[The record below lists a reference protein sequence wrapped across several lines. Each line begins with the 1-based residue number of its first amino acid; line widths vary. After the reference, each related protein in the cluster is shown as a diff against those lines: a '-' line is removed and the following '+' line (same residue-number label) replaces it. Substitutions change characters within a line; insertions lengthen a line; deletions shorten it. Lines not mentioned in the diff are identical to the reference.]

1 VLTLAFSQAV
11 LVNVDHRAMTPTALS
26 AGTSIRAGRVTQAR
40 VALSE
45 WTKFRSLRSTRYTLL
60 AGVGATIVF
69 AIIPALINANR
80 WSTMSLQDKLIFNP
94 LETTLIGVGVAQLAI
109 GVLGIL
115 VITSEYSTGMIRAT
129 FSAVPK
135 RLPVLWA
142 KAGVFGTIT
151 LILSVPAMFI
161 AFFSAQAIL
170 SGHTLFGH
178 DIALSISD
186 PGVAR
191 VVVGGALYLTLAGL
205 FGLGLG
211 AIFRNTAA
219 GIGAFAAVL
228 FVMPPLLNVLPASW
242 DDAISPYLPSNA
254 GQAIMQFGASS
265 HTLGPW
271 TGLGLF
277 AAYTAST
284 IAAAAVL
291 LRRRDV

>member
-1 VLTLAFSQAV
+1 MATAALTA
-11 LVNVDHRAMTPTALS
+11 R
-26 AGTSIRAGRVTQAR
+26 TSIDAARVTQAR

-60 AGVGATIVF
+60 VGVGSTILF
-69 AIIPALINANR
+69 AIIPALINAHR
-80 WSTMSLQDKLIFNP
+80 WSTMSVQDKVTFNP
-94 LETTLIGVGVAQLAI
+94 LETSLIGVGTAQLAI
-109 GVLGIL
+109 GVLGVL
-115 VITSEYSTGMIRAT
+115 MVTNEYSTGMIRAT
-129 FSAVPK
+129 FTAVPK

-142 KAGVFGTIT
+142 KVGVFGTIT

-170 SGHTLFGH
+170 SGHTLFGR

-191 VVVGGALYLTLAGL
+191 VVTGGALYLTLAGL
-205 FGLGLG
+205 FALGLG
-211 AIFRNTAA
+211 AILRNTAA
-219 GIGAFAAVL
+219 GIATFAAVL
-228 FVMPPLLNVLPASW
+228 FVIPPLLDLFPTSW
-242 DDAISPYLPSNA
+242 NDTVSPYLPSNA
-254 GQAIMQFGASS
+254 GQAIMQFGDTSN
-265 HTLGPW
+265 TLGPW

-277 AAYTAST
+277 AGYTAAT

>member
-1 VLTLAFSQAV
+1 MAT
-11 LVNVDHRAMTPTALS
+11 TALS
-26 AGTSIRAGRVTQAR
+26 AGTSIRTGRVTQAR
-40 VALSE
+40 VVLSE

-60 AGVGATIVF
+60 IGVGSTIIF
-69 AIIPALINANR
+69 AIIPALINASR
-80 WSTMSLQDKLIFNP
+80 WSGMSLQDKLVFNP

-109 GVLGIL
+109 GVLGVL
-115 VITSEYSTGMIRAT
+115 VITGEYSTGMIRAT
-129 FSAVPK
+129 FCAVPT

-151 LILSVPAMFI
+151 LVLSLPAMFI

-170 SGHTLFGH
+170 SGHTLFGR

-186 PGVAR
+186 PGVTR

-205 FGLGLG
+205 FALGLG
-211 AIFRNTAA
+211 ALLRNTAG
-219 GIGAFAAVL
+219 GIGAFTAIL
-228 FVMPPLLNVLPASW
+228 FVIPPVLTLLPTSW

-254 GQAIMQFGASS
+254 GQAVMQFGRSS

-277 AAYTAST
+277 AAYTAAA
-284 IAAAAVL
+284 IVAAAAL

>member
-1 VLTLAFSQAV
+1 MAIPAL
-11 LVNVDHRAMTPTALS
+11 PT
-26 AGTSIRAGRVTQAR
+26 GNSIPVVRVTQMRAA
-40 VALSE
+40 VSE

-60 AGVGATIVF
+60 GGIGATIVF
-69 AIIPALINANR
+69 AIIPALINASR
-80 WSTMSLQDKLIFNP
+80 WPTMSVQDKLLFNP
-94 LETTLIGVGVAQLAI
+94 LETSLIGVGVAQLAI
-109 GVLGIL
+109 GVLGVL
-115 VITSEYSTGMIRAT
+115 VITGEYSTGMIRAT
-129 FSAVPK
+129 FCAVPK

-142 KAGVFGTIT
+142 KIGIFGGLT

-170 SGHTLFGH
+170 SGHTLFGR

-191 VVVGGALYLTLAGL
+191 VVGGGALYLTLAGL

-211 AIFRNTAA
+211 AVLRSTAA
-219 GIGAFAAVL
+219 GIGTFAAVL
-228 FVMPPLLNVLPASW
+228 FVIPPVLNLLPTSW
-242 DDAISPYLPSNA
+242 DNAISPYLPSNA
-254 GQAIMQFGASS
+254 GQAIMQFGRSPD
-265 HTLGPW
+265 TLGPW

-277 AAYTAST
+277 AAYTAGT